1 MFSSHCN
8 AGSKTAWLIV
18 PGPFHVVRSARK
30 SGSGKWLLCALE
42 PEERELSESTVLI
55 TTRRSSPSVAIQLWP
70 PGEGRCDLCWVGSR
84 STFVSSFVWLSCI
97 EGFPGTTPNH
107 SLSLEG
113 FDRIIHCF
121 IATQQCTVCPL
132 KHSYFPSFFFPPRP
146 LHAIA
151 TTQYC

>member
-1 MFSSHCN
+1 MAALCFG
-8 AGSKTAWLIV
+8 AG
-18 PGPFHVVRSARK
+18 G
-30 SGSGKWLLCALE
+30 E
-42 PEERELSESTVLI
+42 ELSESTVLI
-55 TTRRSSPSVAIQLWP
+55 TTRRSSPSVAIRLWP

-132 KHSYFPSFFFPPRP
+132 KHSYFPSFFLFSSST
-146 LHAIA
+146 IA
-151 TTQYC
+151 CNSNHTVLLTILSDCLLTPNELFTAELEHFQTGS